1 MSDPRRASPQQRG
14 VEYVRL
20 PNGQM
25 KPAAPLESVV
35 TTAELARR
43 HPRPADYEAENR
55 ALVSLMHELSNPSGN
70 VLQKL
75 ADTVLELCEAQSAG
89 ISILEEDENGRK
101 IFRWHATAGKWSKFL
116 GGTMPREISPC
127 GAVLDRNI
135 PLLLSHPERH
145 FPFPPEVVPPINE
158 VLLVPFHVAD
168 EAVGTIWVIAHDDA
182 RKFDREDERLITS
195 LGKFA
200 SVAHQTKRS
209 GHALEVELTERKHA
223 ETAGRDTESRYRV
236 LFDAVSVALF
246 VCDPTGV
253 ITEYN
258 RRAAEL
264 WGREPRCG
272 VEKHCGSTRLILPD
286 GSPLPHEQS
295 PIVEVLRTG
304 TPARNVEVFIERPDG
319 SRIPVL
325 VNFVALKAANGEV
338 TGAVTSFIDL
348 TELKRTEKELADEL
362 AGTLRLQEISA
373 QLIHE
378 GGGRAFYD
386 KILDVA
392 VAVMR
397 SDAGSIQ
404 MFDPRRGE
412 LRLLTHQGFHAAAA
426 ASWEW
431 VRVDSGTSCGAALTS
446 GQRVIV
452 PDIEK
457 AEFIAGTPSLEGYRR
472 CGIRAVQSTPLIS
485 RSGRILGM
493 ISTHWRE
500 PHQPSERDLRLL
512 DVLARQV
519 ADLIERSQVEETLRD
534 SEQNFRRMIDALP
547 VAIYTTDSEGR
558 ITHYNPAAVELS
570 GRVPE
575 LGSDRWCVSWKLFRP
590 DGTPLPI
597 DECPMAAALKGLP
610 VEPEQEIIAERPN
623 GTRVR
628 FTAFPTALRDAAG
641 KIVGGINMLMDVTER
656 KKAGEFQAY
665 LAAIVDSSDDAIV
678 SKNLDG
684 VITSWNQSA
693 ERLFGYSAAEA
704 VGQHITLIVPPDRLH
719 EEAMILR
726 DLRAG
731 NRIDHFETVRVR
743 KDGTRVDVSLT
754 ISPVRDSAGRVI
766 GASKIARD
774 ISERKRT
781 EGLLRVSED
790 KYRNLVGNLEEKVDA
805 RTRELVER
813 NAEVIQQAEQLRAL
827 SHRLM
832 QIQDDERRR
841 IARDL
846 HDSAGQYLSAL
857 SMTLQAARQTTKN
870 LPPKLAQKLDEASEI
885 TYRCSSEIRTLSHL
899 LHPPLIEELG
909 LAAAISW
916 YVEGFA
922 KRGEVQINLQ
932 MPPKLKRVG
941 DDIELAL
948 FRVLQECLTNIH
960 RHSGS
965 KTATVRVEVDDHR
978 AILEVID
985 QGTGIPKSTLDLRK
999 AGPRRTGVGISG
1011 MRERLKDLG
1020 GTLEIDSSEQGTT
1033 VRAEIPLRM
1042 NAAAEA
1048 DASFAVNAD
1057 DAANTTAADA
1067 AKAITAADK
1076 AAAADADTAA
1086 AAGTAN

>member
-1 MSDPRRASPQQRG
+1 MSEPRRASPQQSG
-14 VEYVRL
+14 KTAYVRL

-25 KPAAPLESVV
+25 KPAVPLESVV

-55 ALVSLMHELSNPSGN
+55 ALVSLMQELSNSSGN

-75 ADTVLELCEAQSAG
+75 VDTVLELCEAQSAG

-127 GAVLDRNI
+127 GTVLDRNSS
-135 PLLLSHPERH
+135 LLLSHPERH
-145 FPFPPEVVPPINE
+145 YRIPPEVVPPINE
-158 VLLVPFHVAD
+158 VLLVPFHVAG
-168 EAVGTIWVIAHDDA
+168 EPVGTIWVIAHDDA
-182 RKFDREDERLITS
+182 RKFDREDERVIAS

-200 SVAHQTKRS
+200 SIVYQTKRA
-209 GHALEVELTERKHA
+209 GHALEAELRERTRA
-223 ETAGRDTESRYRV
+223 EAAGRDTESRYRT
-236 LFDAVSVALF
+236 LFDAVRVALF

-258 RRAAEL
+258 RRLAEL

-286 GSPLPHEQS
+286 GSLLPHEHS

-304 TPARNVEVFIERPDG
+304 APARNVEVFIERPD
-319 SRIPVL
+319 
-325 VNFVALKAANGEV
+325 
-338 TGAVTSFIDL
+338 
-348 TELKRTEKELADEL
+348 
-362 AGTLRLQEISA
+362 
-373 QLIHE
+373 
-378 GGGRAFYD
+378 
-386 KILDVA
+386 
-392 VAVMR
+392 
-397 SDAGSIQ
+397 
-404 MFDPRRGE
+404 
-412 LRLLTHQGFHAAAA
+412 
-426 ASWEW
+426 
-431 VRVDSGTSCGAALTS
+431 
-446 GQRVIV
+446 
-452 PDIEK
+452 
-457 AEFIAGTPSLEGYRR
+457 
-472 CGIRAVQSTPLIS
+472 
-485 RSGRILGM
+485 
-493 ISTHWRE
+493 
-500 PHQPSERDLRLL
+500 
-512 DVLARQV
+512 
-519 ADLIERSQVEETLRD
+519 
-534 SEQNFRRMIDALP
+534 
-547 VAIYTTDSEGR
+547 
-558 ITHYNPAAVELS
+558 
-570 GRVPE
+570 
-575 LGSDRWCVSWKLFRP
+575 
-590 DGTPLPI
+590 
-597 DECPMAAALKGLP
+597 
-610 VEPEQEIIAERPN
+610 

-656 KKAGEFQAY
+656 KKAEEFRAY

-678 SKNLDG
+678 SKNLDS

-693 ERLFGYSAAEA
+693 ERLFGYSAQEA
-704 VGQHITLIVPPDRLH
+704 VGQHITLIVPPDRLD
-719 EEAMILR
+719 EEAIILGY
-726 DLRAG
+726 LKSG
-731 NRIDHFETVRVR
+731 KRIEHFETVRRR

-781 EGLLRVSED
+781 EELLRVSED
-790 KYRNLVGNLEEKVDA
+790 KYRSLVGNLEEKVNA

-813 NAEVIQQAEQLRAL
+813 NAEVLQQAELLRGL

-841 IARDL
+841 IARNL

-857 SMTLQAARQTTKN
+857 SMTLEAARRGTRD
-870 LPPKLAQKLDEASEI
+870 LPPKLARKLDEASEI
-885 TYRCSSEIRTLSHL
+885 TDKCSSEIRTLSHL

-909 LAAAISW
+909 LTSAISW

-932 MPPKLKRVG
+932 MPPKLKRAG
-941 DDIELAL
+941 DDVELAL

-965 KTATVRVEVDDHR
+965 KTATVKVEVDDHR

-985 QGTGIPKSTLDLRK
+985 QGAGIPKATLDSRK
-999 AGPRRTGVGISG
+999 AGLKRPGIGISG

-1042 NAAAEA
+1042 NAAAA
-1048 DASFAVNAD
+1048 DGA
-1057 DAANTTAADA
+1057 DAAN
-1067 AKAITAADK
+1067 
-1076 AAAADADTAA
+1076 AAA
-1086 AAGTAN
+1086 N

>member
-1 MSDPRRASPQQRG
+1 MPEPRRASPDQSG
-14 VEYVRL
+14 TAYVRL

-25 KPAAPLESVV
+25 KPAAPLDTVV

-55 ALVSLMHELSNPSGN
+55 ALVSLMQELADPSGN

-75 ADTVLELCEAQSAG
+75 AETVLELCEAQSAG

-127 GAVLDRNI
+127 GTVLDRNSS
-135 PLLLSHPERH
+135 LLLSHPERH
-145 FPFPPEVVPPINE
+145 FPIPPEVVPPINE
-158 VLLVPFHVAD
+158 VLLVPFHVAG
-168 EAVGTIWVIAHDDA
+168 EPVGTIWVIAHDDA

-200 SVAHQTKRS
+200 SIAHQITKAT
-209 GHALEVELTERKHA
+209 HALEVQSIERDRA
-223 ETAGRDTESRYRV
+223 EAVGRETESRYRI
-236 LFDAVSVALF
+236 LFDTVPVALF

-272 VEKHCGSTRLILPD
+272 VEKHCGSARLILPD
-286 GSPLPHEQS
+286 GSLLPHEQS

-304 TPARNVEVFIERPDG
+304 VPARNVEVFIERPDG

-348 TELKRTEKELADEL
+348 TELKRTEKELAEEL
-362 AGTLRLQEISA
+362 DGTRRLQEISA

-378 GGGRAFYD
+378 GGGDALYE

-397 SDAGSIQ
+397 SDAGSIR

-412 LRLLTHQGFHAAAA
+412 LHLLTHQGFHPAAA

-431 VRVDSGTSCGAALTS
+431 VRVDSGTSCAAAIIS
-446 GQRVIV
+446 GQRVVV

-472 CGIRAVQSTPLIS
+472 SGIRSVQSTPLIS
-485 RSGRILGM
+485 RSGRMLGM

-519 ADLIERSQVEETLRD
+519 ADLIDRSRVEETLRD
-534 SEQNFRRMIDALP
+534 SEERFRTLADNMSQFA
-547 VAIYTTDSEGR
+547 
-558 ITHYNPAAVELS
+558 
-570 GRVPE
+570 
-575 LGSDRWCVSWKLFRP
+575 W
-590 DGTPLPI
+590 
-597 DECPMAAALKGLP
+597 MA
-610 VEPEQEIIAERPN
+610 
-623 GTRVR
+623 
-628 FTAFPTALRDAAG
+628 
-641 KIVGGINMLMDVTER
+641 
-656 KKAGEFQAY
+656 
-665 LAAIVDSSDDAIV
+665 
-678 SKNLDG
+678 
-684 VITSWNQSA
+684 
-693 ERLFGYSAAEA
+693 
-704 VGQHITLIVPPDRLH
+704 
-719 EEAMILR
+719 
-726 DLRAG
+726 
-731 NRIDHFETVRVR
+731 
-743 KDGTRVDVSLT
+743 
-754 ISPVRDSAGRVI
+754 DSAGWIDWYNQRWYDYT
-766 GASKIARD
+766 G
-774 ISERKRT
+774 T
-781 EGLLRVSED
+781 T
-790 KYRNLVGNLEEKVDA
+790 LEEMKGWGWQKVHHPAHVARVVKKVKACFEGNEIWEDTFPLRGKDGEYRWFLTRAVPIKNDA
-805 RTRELVER
+805 GKVLRWLGTNTDITEQRNMEEALRESTEINEQQVRERTRELVER

-832 QIQDDERRR
+832 RIQDDERRR

-857 SMTLQAARQTTKN
+857 SMTLEAARQISKD

-885 TYRCSSEIRTLSHL
+885 TDKCSSEIRTLSHL

-909 LAAAISW
+909 LTSAISW

-941 DDIELAL
+941 DDVELAL

-965 KTATVRVEVDDHR
+965 KTATVKVEVDEHR
-978 AILEVID
+978 ASLEVSD
-985 QGTGIPKSTLDLRK
+985 QGTGIPKATLDSRK
-999 AGPRRTGVGISG
+999 AGPKRPGIGISG

-1020 GTLEIDSSEQGTT
+1020 GTLEIDSSASGTT
-1033 VRAEIPLRM
+1033 VRATIPLRT
-1042 NAAAEA
+1042 NDAAGAAA
-1048 DASFAVNAD
+1048 N
-1057 DAANTTAADA
+1057 
-1067 AKAITAADK
+1067 
-1076 AAAADADTAA
+1076 
-1086 AAGTAN
+1086 

>member
-1 MSDPRRASPQQRG
+1 MSEPRRASPQQSG
-14 VEYVRL
+14 TNYVRL
-20 PNGQM
+20 SSGQL
-25 KPAAPLESVV
+25 KPAVPLESVV

-43 HPRPADYEAENR
+43 HPRPPDYEAENR
-55 ALVSLMHELSNPSGN
+55 ALVSLMHELSSPSGN

-75 ADTVLELCEAQSAG
+75 VDTVLELCEAQSAG

-101 IFRWHATAGKWSKFL
+101 FFRWHATAGKFAKFL
-116 GGTMPREISPC
+116 GATMPRELSPS
-127 GAVLDRNI
+127 GTVLDRNSS
-135 PLLLSHPERH
+135 LLFSHPERH
-145 FPFPPEVVPPINE
+145 YPIPPEVVPPINE
-158 VLLVPFHVAD
+158 VLLVPFHIAG
-168 EAVGTIWVIAHDDA
+168 EPVGTIWVIAHDDA
-182 RKFDREDERLITS
+182 RKFDREDERVIAS

-200 SVAHQTKRS
+200 SIVYQSKRA
-209 GHALEVELTERKHA
+209 GHAREAELTERNRA
-223 ETAGRDTESRYRV
+223 EAAGRDTGSRYRV
-236 LFDAVSVALF
+236 LFDAVPMALF

-264 WGREPRCG
+264 WGRQPLCG
-272 VEKHCGSTRLILPD
+272 VEKHCGSARLILPD
-286 GSPLPHEQS
+286 GSLLPHEQS
-295 PIVEVLRTG
+295 PIVDVLRTG

-325 VNFVALKAANGEV
+325 VNFTALKGANGEI
-338 TGAVTSFIDL
+338 TGAVASFIEL
-348 TELKRTEKELADEL
+348 TELKQAEKELAAEL

-373 QLIHE
+373 QLIRE
-378 GGGRAFYD
+378 GAGDALYD
-386 KILDVA
+386 KILEAA

-404 MFDPRRGE
+404 MLDPSCGE
-412 LRLLTHQGFHAAAA
+412 LRLLTYQGFHPAAAA
-426 ASWEW
+426 AWER
-431 VRVDSGTSCGAALTS
+431 VRIDSGTSCSAALNS

-452 PDIEK
+452 PDVEK

-472 CGIRAVQSTPLIS
+472 SGIRSVQSTPLIS
-485 RSGRILGM
+485 RSGRTLGM

-500 PHQPSERDLRLL
+500 PHQPAERDLRLL

-519 ADLIERSQVEETLRD
+519 ADLIERSNVKETLRD
-534 SEQNFRRMIDALP
+534 TEQNFRRMIDALP
-547 VAIYTTDSEGR
+547 TAIYTTDSEGR

-575 LGSDRWCVSWKLFRP
+575 LGSDRWCVSWKLFRQ

-597 DECPMAAALKGLP
+597 DEYPMAAALKGLP

-628 FTAFPTALRDAAG
+628 FTAFPTVLRAAAG

-656 KKAGEFQAY
+656 KKAEEFRAY

-678 SKNLDG
+678 SKNLDS

-693 ERLFGYSAAEA
+693 ERLFGYSAEEA
-704 VGQHITLIVPPDRLH
+704 VGRHITLIVPPDRSD
-719 EEAMILR
+719 EEAMILGY
-726 DLRAG
+726 LKSG

-743 KDGTRVDVSLT
+743 KNGTRVDVSLT

-790 KYRNLVGNLEEKVDA
+790 KYRNLAGNLEEKVNA
-805 RTRELVER
+805 RTRELLER
-813 NAEVIQQAEQLRAL
+813 NAEVLQQTELLRAL

-832 QIQDDERRR
+832 QIQDEERRR

-846 HDSAGQYLSAL
+846 HDSVGQYLAAL
-857 SMTLQAARQTTKN
+857 SMCLEAAKRNARKSA
-870 LPPKLAQKLDEASEI
+870 PEVARKLDEATEI
-885 TYRCSSEIRTLSHL
+885 TDRCSSEIRTLSHL

-909 LAAAISW
+909 LTSAISW

-932 MPPKLKRVG
+932 MPLKLKRLG
-941 DDIELAL
+941 DDVELAL

-965 KTATVRVEVDDHR
+965 KTATVKVEVDDHR
-978 AILEVID
+978 ASLEVSD
-985 QGTGIPKSTLDLRK
+985 QGSGIPKAALDSRK
-999 AGPRRTGVGISG
+999 AGPRRAGIGISG
-1011 MRERLKDLG
+1011 MRERMKDLG
-1020 GTLEIDSSEQGTT
+1020 GTLEIDSSASGTT
-1033 VRAEIPLRM
+1033 VRAIIPLRM
-1042 NAAAEA
+1042 NAAA
-1048 DASFAVNAD
+1048 
-1057 DAANTTAADA
+1057 DAA
-1067 AKAITAADK
+1067 
-1076 AAAADADTAA
+1076 
-1086 AAGTAN
+1086 AN

>member
-1 MSDPRRASPQQRG
+1 M
-14 VEYVRL
+14 RL

-55 ALVSLMHELSNPSGN
+55 ALVSLMQELSNPSGN

-75 ADTVLELCEAQSAG
+75 AETVLELCEAQSAG

-135 PLLLSHPERH
+135 PMLLSHPERH

-158 VLLVPFHVAD
+158 VLLVPFHVAG
-168 EAVGTIWVIAHDDA
+168 EPVGTIWVIAHDDA

-200 SVAHQTKRS
+200 SIAHQTKRA
-209 GHALEVELTERKHA
+209 GHALEVELTECKHA
-223 ETAGRDTESRYRV
+223 ETAGRNTESRYRV
-236 LFDAVSVALF
+236 LFDAVPVALF

-272 VEKHCGSTRLILPD
+272 VEKHCGSTRLILAD
-286 GSPLPHEQS
+286 GSLLPHEQS

-304 TPARNVEVFIERPDG
+304 TAARNVEVFIERPDG

-412 LRLLTHQGFHAAAA
+412 LRLLTYQGFHAAAA
-426 ASWEW
+426 ASWER
-431 VRVDSGTSCGAALTS
+431 VRSDSGTSCGAALIC

-457 AEFIAGTPSLEGYRR
+457 AEFIAASPALEGYRR
-472 CGIRAVQSTPLIS
+472 SGIRAVQSTPLIS
-485 RSGRILGM
+485 RSGAMLGM

-500 PHQPSERDLRLL
+500 PHQPAERDLRLL

-519 ADLIERSQVEETLRD
+519 ADLIDRSRVEETLRD
-534 SEQNFRRMIDALP
+534 SERNFRRMIDALP
-547 VAIYTTDSEGR
+547 TAIYTTDSEGR

-575 LGSDRWCVSWKLFRP
+575 LGSDRWCVSWKLFRK

-597 DECPMAAALKGLP
+597 DECPMAVALKGLP
-610 VEPEQEIIAERPN
+610 VAPSEQEIIAERPD

-628 FTAFPTALRDAAG
+628 FTAFPTALRDAEG

-656 KKAGEFQAY
+656 NKAEEFRAY
-665 LAAIVDSSDDAIV
+665 LAAIVDSTDDAIV

-704 VGQHITLIVPPDRLH
+704 VGQHITLIVPPDRLP
-719 EEAMILR
+719 EETMILGC
-726 DLRAG
+726 LKSG

-743 KDGTRVDVSLT
+743 KNGTRVDVSLT

-857 SMTLQAARQTTKN
+857 SMTLQAARQTTKD

-885 TYRCSSEIRTLSHL
+885 IHRCSSEIRTLSHL

-909 LAAAISW
+909 LASAISW

-965 KTATVRVEVDDHR
+965 KTATVRVEVADHR

-985 QGTGIPKSTLDLRK
+985 QGTGIPKATLDLRK
-999 AGPRRTGVGISG
+999 AGPRRPGVGISG

-1020 GTLEIDSSEQGTT
+1020 GTLEIDSSERGTT
-1033 VRAEIPLRM
+1033 VRAEIPLRTNDAADTETDEAAAA
-1042 NAAAEA
+1042 NAAGAP
-1048 DASFAVNAD
+1048 
-1057 DAANTTAADA
+1057 NTTAAG
-1067 AKAITAADK
+1067 
-1076 AAAADADTAA
+1076 ADTAA
-1086 AAGTAN
+1086 AAGIAN